1 MKYAKYIKEAVFIVV
16 VITLSVRIVD
26 NVRTIRQMKISLEQ
40 TRDNLYQ
47 TNQVIAEMQKQIYE
61 PTFAFKQDTRLKK
74 KILHFLQKSSFAMI

>member
-26 NVRTIRQMKISLEQ
+26 NVRTIRQMKVSLEQ

-61 PTFAFKQDTRLKK
+61 QTFAFKQDMR
-74 KILHFLQKSSFAMI
+74 

>member
-16 VITLSVRIVD
+16 IITLSVRMVD
-26 NVRTIRQMKISLEQ
+26 NVRTIRQLKVSLEQ

-61 PTFAFKQDTRLKK
+61 PTFAMKQDTR
-74 KILHFLQKSSFAMI
+74 